1 MDQAL
6 AGSGMV
12 STLQKFRQL
21 RACTL
26 LLLSSTLVYHKNLSI
41 RKEKKISWKKC
52 YSILKL
58 VILMFPVYTRSVLV
72 LYSRM
77 NSSNSSMSVT

>member
-21 RACTL
+21 HACTL

-41 RKEKKISWKKC
+41 RKEKKISWKKS

-77 NSSNSSMSVT
+77 NSSNSSTSVT